1 VIPVVDREPDVN
13 ARPSTPT
20 LVRSIATDSA
30 TLVRKE
36 VELAR
41 QEMVEAV
48 VARLRAATALI
59 VAGIVSLIAIV
70 FGGASAASALDTVME
85 PWASRLVVAGG
96 FVFLAAIA
104 VVVGVARKAP
114 PLAPDKTK
122 ETVKE
127 DIEWAKT
134 QLKR

>member
-1 VIPVVDREPDVN
+1 VADRGRN
-13 ARPSTPT
+13 QNSRTSTPT
-20 LVRSIATDSA
+20 LVRSIAGDSA

-41 QEMVEAV
+41 HEMVEAI
-48 VARLRAATALI
+48 VARVRAAAAFV
-59 VAGIVSLIAIV
+59 VAGIVSLIAVI
-70 FGGASAASALDTVME
+70 FGGAAGASALDRVME
-85 PWASRLVVAGG
+85 PWASRLVVAGS
-96 FVFLAAIA
+96 FLLFATIA
-104 VVVGVARKAP
+104 VVFGVARKAP
-114 PLAPDKTK
+114 PMKPEKTV

>member
-1 VIPVVDREPDVN
+1 VAEGQGIGDR
-13 ARPSTPT
+13 RSTPK

-41 QEMVEAV
+41 QEMIEAL
-48 VARLRAATALI
+48 VARVKAATAMI

-70 FGGASAASALDTVME
+70 FGGAAAASALDTVME

-96 FVFLAAIA
+96 FLLTAAIA
-104 VVVGVARKAP
+104 AVAGMARKAP
-114 PLAPDKTK
+114 PFAPEKTV